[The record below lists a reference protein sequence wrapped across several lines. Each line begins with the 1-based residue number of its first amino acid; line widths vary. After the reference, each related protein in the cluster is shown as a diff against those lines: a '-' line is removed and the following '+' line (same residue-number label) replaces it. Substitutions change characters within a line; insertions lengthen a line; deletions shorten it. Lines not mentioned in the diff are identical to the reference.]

1 MGRVAGCADAAND
14 VMDAPAHAHHR
25 DAAPCLDED
34 LLAIVAPEVRAQHG
48 IGPTRFPAPRALGVS
63 EVLRSDRTTED
74 ERADYETKPSE
85 DGLPAVLGAPTAR
98 ARSDVAL
105 TRHDPSWVRGL
116 HRRSIYLRDSRSSGA
131 NWRLAGVANRT
142 SLWEG
147 EPMRSPGRLLLAL
160 ATLGVVMGVAA
171 GAIILTSHHMPQRG
185 TWAVFNAALGVSF
198 VGTGLYV
205 WWRRPFNR
213 SGALFAWVGF
223 LFFLSAI
230 EFSNNGWLFA
240 FGQVTDPLPIAG
252 LCHLILA
259 LPSGRLGSRYHRTL
273 IAFAYGNAIVG
284 QLLFTVFYDPA
295 IDCSSCPSN
304 PLLIASHPGLVGAI
318 ATVVNLCAVT
328 IIALVAREIVPRI
341 VRARKLE
348 RQVYGAVTYAG
359 VGALV
364 AFACLFAAHGVGG
377 PGANILRYVGFSLFV
392 TVPFAFLAGLV
403 RGQLSRAGV
412 VAQLVEALGQSG
424 NGGAP
429 LRDSI
434 SAALGDDSGLL
445 AYWVPEQHAYFDAEG
460 RRVEPPAP
468 GSGRAATAI
477 EHEGEPLALVIHD
490 QALTDDRDLVRA
502 VGAAAALTLENERLS
517 AELRAQVEE
526 VRASRARI
534 VRAGDE
540 ERRRLERDL
549 HDGAQQR
556 LVALALNLRLGQDA
570 DDPDALRA
578 VIAEASQELSEAT
591 AELREFARGIHP
603 AVLTDRGLNPA
614 VGALASRAPVPVEI
628 RSMPSERLPP
638 PVESTA
644 YFVVAEALTNVAR
657 YAHASHA
664 EVDVARNNGT
674 VVVEVRDDGVGGAD
688 PRRGSGLRGLADRVG
703 AVDGR
708 LDVRSEPGAGTV
720 VHAEIPCAR

>member
-1 MGRVAGCADAAND
+1 
-14 VMDAPAHAHHR
+14 
-25 DAAPCLDED
+25 
-34 LLAIVAPEVRAQHG
+34 
-48 IGPTRFPAPRALGVS
+48 
-63 EVLRSDRTTED
+63 
-74 ERADYETKPSE
+74 
-85 DGLPAVLGAPTAR
+85 
-98 ARSDVAL
+98 
-105 TRHDPSWVRGL
+105 
-116 HRRSIYLRDSRSSGA
+116 
-131 NWRLAGVANRT
+131 
-142 SLWEG
+142 
-147 EPMRSPGRLLLAL
+147 MRSPGRLLLAL
-160 ATLGVVMGVAA
+160 AVLGLAMGVAA
-171 GAIILTSHHMPQRG
+171 DVIIRSTDHLSNRE
-185 TWAVFNAALGVSF
+185 TWAVINAVVGVSF
-198 VGTGLYV
+198 LGTGLYS
-205 WWRRPFNR
+205 WWRRPSNR

-223 LFFLSAI
+223 LFFLSSL

-259 LPSGRLGSRYHRTL
+259 LPSGRLRSRYHRTL

-284 QLLFTVFYDPA
+284 QLLYTVFYDPA
-295 IDCSSCPSN
+295 GDCAACPSN
-304 PLLIASHPGLVGAI
+304 PLLVGSHPRLAGAI
-318 ATVVNLCAVT
+318 VTVVNLAAVA

-348 RQVYGAVTYAG
+348 REVYGVVTYAG
-359 VGALV
+359 VGTLV
-364 AFACLFAAHGVGG
+364 AFACLFAAHGVVG
-377 PGANILRYVGFSLFV
+377 PGGDILRYTAFGLFA
-392 TVPFAFLAGLV
+392 TVPFAYLAGLL

-412 VAQLVEALGQSG
+412 VARLVDSLGAAEAGRVT
-424 NGGAP
+424 
-429 LRDSI
+429 LRDAI
-434 SAALGDDSGLL
+434 ATALGDDSVSL
-445 AYWVPEQHAYFDAEG
+445 AYWVPQHEGYFDAQG
-460 RRVEPPAP
+460 HHVEPPAP
-468 GSGRAATAI
+468 GSGRLSTPI
-477 EHEGEPLALVIHD
+477 EHDGHPLALVLHSE
-490 QALTDDRDLVRA
+490 ALADERDLVRA
-502 VGAAAALTLENERLS
+502 AGAAAALRLENERLS
-517 AELRAQVEE
+517 TELRAQVEE

-534 VRAGDE
+534 VRAADE

-556 LVALALNLRLGQDA
+556 LVAIALNLQLAKDF
-570 DDPDALRA
+570 DDPDVLRA
-578 VIAEASQELSEAT
+578 MIAEASEELRQAT

-614 VGALASRAPVPVEI
+614 VGALATRAPVPVEI

-657 YAHASHA
+657 YADASHA